1 MGFFQASSLSL
12 LYVATFGVAALACIA
27 SLTRLQRITDPDT
40 RRGLR
45 ALLLTSGGWAAAH
58 VGFLVSPTRALKL
71 GWYTLGLVLGLAAVG
86 AWLYFCSAFTGRT
99 YHQHPTYRRLA
110 IGVYIVLVTV
120 KVTNPVHHEYFT
132 TTAVATPFPHLS
144 VYTGPLH
151 WSAMAFS
158 YALAFVGYFML
169 LELFTE
175 IDLDTRPLVAL
186 VGITALPAVLDL
198 IGYTTPWLIDITYE
212 PLGVAVFAVGVAFVY
227 IDRFDTVQL
236 AAERDTPVIA
246 LDADNRIRD
255 TNHAARSIFPGLA
268 DAQRTHLVTVLPDVA
283 DCLDS
288 DDPLLTREQDGQ
300 TRYYRLTESSYGTSR
315 TGLGR
320 TIVFSDVTERERYRR
335 ELERQNDRLEQF
347 AGMVSHDLR
356 NPLNVAQGRF
366 KLLSEEVAQED
377 ANAAAVERALTR
389 MEELIEE
396 ILTLARDGQP
406 VEQWD
411 AVLLSAVVTDCWKIV
426 ETGTA
431 DICVK
436 DDIAFKAGPT
446 RVQRLFENLFRNAV
460 DHSGTDVTVTVGA
473 LPDRSGFYVADD
485 GPGTSHGERYSV
497 FEPGFSTREE
507 GTGFGLAIVAEI
519 VGAHGWEVQ
528 ITEGDTG
535 GARFEI
541 RGVETV
547 E

>member
-246 LDADNRIRD
+246 LDADNNIRE
-255 TNHAARSIFPGLA
+255 TNHAARTIFPALA
-268 DAQRTHLVTVLPDVA
+268 DAHRTRLETTLPEVA

-288 DDPLLTREQDGQ
+288 DDPILKHQQDGAPQ
-300 TRYYRLTESSYGTSR
+300 YYRLTEAPYGTVKA
-315 TGLGR
+315 GLGR

-347 AGMVSHDLR
+347 ASMVSHDLR
-356 NPLNVAQGRF
+356 NPLNVATGSIELARTR
-366 KLLSEEVAQED
+366 ED
-377 ANAAAVERALTR
+377 VTHLERAESALHR
-389 MEELIEE
+389 MDALIDDLLVLSRSETQLEDTVVLDLQPVARAAWEELE
-396 ILTLARDGQP
+396 RDEGR
-406 VEQWD
+406 
-411 AVLLSAVVTDCWKIV
+411 L
-426 ETGTA
+426 
-431 DICVK
+431 
-436 DDIAFKAGPT
+436 
-446 RVQRLFENLFRNAV
+446 RVQAETPVVDGDRSQLKHLFANLFRNAL
-460 DHSGTDVTVTVGA
+460 DHNDPPVTVTVGPLA
-473 LPDRSGFYVADD
+473 DGNGFFVADD
-485 GPGTSHGERYSV
+485 GCGIDAEDHETV
-497 FEPGFSTREE
+497 FEHGYTTHSD
-507 GTGFGLAIVAEI
+507 GTGFGLSIVRHIAE
-519 VGAHGWEVQ
+519 AHGWDVTVTDSQ
-528 ITEGDTG
+528 QG
-535 GARFEI
+535 GARFEF
-541 RGVETV
+541 RTD
-547 E
+547 